1 MVLTT
6 NNQLSK
12 VSNHYDETS
21 NYYTI
26 DVITDTEDNFTVAVV
41 NGTTGD
47 VWYINNEYRY
57 NYDDEKIKEELKDKL
72 RSVAR
77 GDEYKW
83 HEHGKSI
90 LYHKYLYK

>member
-1 MVLTT
+1 MSVIAIFAWKCKKQCNIENETGYL
-6 NNQLSK
+6 
-12 VSNHYDETS
+12 VSGNAR
-21 NYYTI
+21 I
-26 DVITDTEDNFTVAVV
+26 EDNKLSFSI
-41 NGTTGD
+41 TT
-47 VWYINNEYRY
+47 
-57 NYDDEKIKEELKDKL
+57 DDEKIKEELKDKL

>member
-1 MVLTT
+1 MSLEK
-6 NNQLSK
+6 NKLYK

-47 VWYINNEYRY
+47 VWYINSEYRT
-57 NYDDEKIKEELKDKL
+57 NPLVTEAIIDVKQKIKRTMIVYGKK
-72 RSVAR
+72 
-77 GDEYKW
+77 EYPKNY
-83 HEHGKSI
+83 GNS
-90 LYHKYLYK
+90 

>member
-26 DVITDTEDNFTVAVV
+26 DVITDAEDNFTVAVV

-47 VWYINNEYRY
+47 VWYINNEYRT
-57 NYDDEKIKEELKDKL
+57 NPLVTEAIIDVKQKIKRTMIVYGKK
-72 RSVAR
+72 
-77 GDEYKW
+77 EYPKNY
-83 HEHGKSI
+83 GNS
-90 LYHKYLYK
+90 